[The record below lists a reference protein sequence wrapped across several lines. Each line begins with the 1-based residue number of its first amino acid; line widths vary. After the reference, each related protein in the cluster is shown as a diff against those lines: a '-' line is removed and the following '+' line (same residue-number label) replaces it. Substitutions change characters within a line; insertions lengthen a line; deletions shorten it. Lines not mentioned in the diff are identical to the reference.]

1 MNRIIKYVALDIL
14 KNKTLIIYTILLS
27 LLSWSVL
34 FLEDNE
40 SKGIL
45 TLLNVVL
52 LSVPLVAIVFASIY
66 IYNSSEF
73 IELLIC
79 QPIKRSKIYLSIY
92 CGLTFSLIL
101 AFLIGCGIPV
111 ALLSPTPTGWILV
124 VSGSFISAVFV
135 SLAFLS
141 SSFARDKARG
151 LGIAILLWMYFA
163 ILFDGLILFLM
174 FQFSDYPIEKLMVGL
189 TTLSPVDICR
199 IMVLL
204 QLDVSAMMGYTG
216 AIFKDFFGTGIGQ
229 MATLLLLVLWII
241 IPYLIALRKFIKKD
255 I

>member
-1 MNRIIKYVALDIL
+1 MKRIIKYVFLDIL
-14 KNKTLIIYTILLS
+14 KNKTLIVYTLLLS
-27 LLSWSVL
+27 MLSWSVL

-52 LSVPLVAIVFASIY
+52 LTVPLVAIVFSSIY

-79 QPIKRSKIYLSIY
+79 QPIKRTKIHLSIF
-92 CGLTFSLIL
+92 CGLSASLIL
-101 AFLIGCGIPV
+101 AFLIGCGLPV
-111 ALLSPTPTGWILV
+111 AILSSTPTGLMLV
-124 VSGSFISAVFV
+124 VAGTFISAVFV
-135 SLAFLS
+135 SLAFFS

-189 TTLSPVDICR
+189 TVLSPVDICR

-204 QLDVSAMMGYTG
+204 KLDVSAMMGYTG
-216 AIFKDFFGTGIGQ
+216 AIFKNIFGTTNGQ
-229 MATLLLLVLWII
+229 IATLVLILFWVV
-241 IPYLIALRKFIKKD
+241 IPYFIALRKFNKKD